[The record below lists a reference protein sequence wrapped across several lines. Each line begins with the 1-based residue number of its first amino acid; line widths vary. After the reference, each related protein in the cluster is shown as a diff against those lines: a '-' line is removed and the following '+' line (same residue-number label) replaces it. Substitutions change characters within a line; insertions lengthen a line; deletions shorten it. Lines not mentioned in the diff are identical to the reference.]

1 MYSKEQQS
9 GMDEQRSGMNEQQS
23 GKDAGKI
30 PRVLISADR
39 SSSGKT
45 TISMGL
51 MAVLASRG
59 YKVQPFK
66 VALDYIDSSYHT
78 EITGRFCRNLDG
90 YLMDETGILDVYTHA
105 CEVGEGA
112 DIAII
117 EGVRGLYEGFESL
130 SDVGSTAQIAK
141 LLKCPVVFVIN
152 ARSITRSSA
161 ALVNGYKNFDPDVE
175 IAGVILNNIGSRRH
189 AEKAKQAIEYYAGVP
204 VIGIIPRDPS
214 MQISMRHLGL
224 MPALEGRRRLGDFD
238 ERLEGIEKIIKEGV
252 DIDRFLAIAGSAKPL
267 ESPENSIFTGLES
280 GTGSLSVPESI
291 SGSIPGSIPKSEKPR
306 IGIALDEAF
315 NFYYRD
321 NIDLL
326 ELDGA
331 EIVYFSPVKDS
342 RLPDVEGLY
351 IGGGYPELFA
361 AELEANESMR
371 REIKEASASGM
382 PIYAECGGLMYLTDK
397 ISTGVPGK
405 GTYHDAS
412 MPESTYEMVGALPGH
427 TIMGQTR
434 VVSYNIGTLACDC
447 VIGKKGNT
455 FKGHEFHHSEIRE
468 IPEDAKFAIKLSRG
482 TGIKEDL
489 DGLTVENTLG
499 SYAHLH
505 GAAYRELA
513 GSFVEAVR
521 KYRAEKK

>member
-1 MYSKEQQS
+1 MTHSKQS
-9 GMDEQRSGMNEQQS
+9 GTG
-23 GKDAGKI
+23 AGSI

-51 MAVLASRG
+51 MAALVSRG

-66 VALDYIDSSYHT
+66 VALDYIDPSYHT

-90 YLMDETGILDVYTHA
+90 YLMDENGILDVYTHA
-105 CEVGEGA
+105 CETGDGA

-130 SDVGSTAQIAK
+130 SDLGSTAQIAK
-141 LLKCPVVFVIN
+141 ILKCPVVFVIN

-161 ALVNGYKNFDPDVE
+161 ALISGYKNFDPDVE
-175 IAGVILNNIGSRRH
+175 IAGVILNNIGGRRH
-189 AEKAKQAIEYYAGVP
+189 AEKAKEAIEYYTGVP

-224 MPALEGRRRLGDFD
+224 MPALEGRRRLGNEGFD
-238 ERLEGIEKIIKEGV
+238 ERLRGIEEIITKGIDV
-252 DIDRFLAIAGSAKPL
+252 DRFLEIARSANPL
-267 ESPENSIFTGLES
+267 ESLENSVFS
-280 GTGSLSVPESI
+280 PSVS
-291 SGSIPGSIPKSEKPR
+291 SGSYRPK

-315 NFYYRD
+315 NFYYHD

-326 ELDGA
+326 ELAGA
-331 EIVYFSPVKDS
+331 EIVYFSPVKDLQ
-342 RLPDVEGLY
+342 LPDVDGLY

-371 REIKEASASGM
+371 TDIKEASAAGM
-382 PIYAECGGLMYLTDK
+382 PVYAECGGLMYLTEK

-412 MPESTYEMVGALPGH
+412 MPESTYLMVGALPGH

-434 VVSYNIGTLACDC
+434 VVSYNIGTLDRDC
-447 VIGKKGNT
+447 LIGKEGSS

-468 IPEDAKFAIKLSRG
+468 IPGDAEFAITLSRG
-482 TGIKEDL
+482 TGIKGDR
-489 DGLTVENTLG
+489 DGLIACNTLG

-505 GAAYRELA
+505 GVAYRELA
-513 GSFVEAVR
+513 GSLVEAAR
-521 KYRAEKK
+521 KFRDSRGSGISGTPGENIQNTQT

>member
-1 MYSKEQQS
+1 MSHSKQS
-9 GMDEQRSGMNEQQS
+9 EIG
-23 GKDAGKI
+23 AGNI

-51 MAVLASRG
+51 MAVLVSKG

-66 VALDYIDSSYHT
+66 VALDYIDPSYHT

-90 YLMDETGILDVYTHA
+90 YLMDENGILDVYTHG
-105 CEVGEGA
+105 CEAEDQA
-112 DIAII
+112 DIAIV

-130 SDVGSTAQIAK
+130 SDIGSTAQIAK
-141 LLKCPVVFVIN
+141 ILNCPVILVIN

-161 ALVNGYKNFDPDVE
+161 ALVKGYKEFDPDVE
-175 IAGVILNNIGSRRH
+175 IAGVILNNIGSPRH
-189 AEKAKQAIEYYAGVP
+189 AEKAKEAIEHYTGVP
-204 VIGIIPRDPS
+204 VIGIVPRDQS

-224 MPALEGRRRLGDFD
+224 MPALEGRRRLGDEGFNS
-238 ERLEGIEKIIKEGV
+238 RLRGIEEIINKGIDVDRLLKIASNV
-252 DIDRFLAIAGSAKPL
+252 KPL
-267 ESPENSIFTGLES
+267 KSPEKSVFSFTHD
-280 GTGSLSVPESI
+280 PD
-291 SGSIPGSIPKSEKPR
+291 PGEYKPK

-326 ELDGA
+326 ELAGA
-331 EIVYFSPVKDS
+331 EIIYFSPVKDPM
-342 RLPDVEGLY
+342 LPKVDGLY

-371 REIKEASASGM
+371 HDIKKASAKGM
-382 PIYAECGGLMYLTDK
+382 PIYAECGGLMYLTEK

-405 GTYHDAS
+405 GTYHNAS
-412 MPESTYEMVGALPGH
+412 MPESTYSMVGALPGH

-434 VVSYNIGTLACDC
+434 VVSYNIGTLEKDC
-447 VIGKKGNT
+447 IIGKKGNS
-455 FKGHEFHHSEIRE
+455 FKGHEFHHSEIQE
-468 IPEDAKFAIKLSRG
+468 IPDDAEFVITLSRG
-482 TGIKEDL
+482 TGIKDDK
-489 DGLTVENTLG
+489 DGLVSVNTLG

-505 GAAYRELA
+505 GVAYRELA
-513 GSFVEAVR
+513 GSLVEAAR
-521 KYRAEKK
+521 KFKEHGAK

>member
-1 MYSKEQQS
+1 MSQNKQS
-9 GMDEQRSGMNEQQS
+9 ETR
-23 GKDAGKI
+23 AGSI

-51 MAVLASRG
+51 MAALVSRG

-66 VALDYIDSSYHT
+66 VALDYIDPSYHT

-90 YLMDETGILDVYTHA
+90 YLMDENGILDVYTHG
-105 CEVGEGA
+105 CEAEDKA

-130 SDVGSTAQIAK
+130 SDLGSTAQIAK
-141 LLKCPVVFVIN
+141 ILNCPVILVIN

-175 IAGVILNNIGSRRH
+175 IAGVILNNIGSLRH
-189 AEKAKQAIEYYAGVP
+189 AEKAKEAIEYYTGVP

-224 MPALEGRRRLGDFD
+224 MPALEGRRRLGNEGF
-238 ERLEGIEKIIKEGV
+238 EARLRGIEEIINKGI
-252 DIDRFLAIAGSAKPL
+252 DIDRFLKIASSAKPL
-267 ESPENSIFTGLES
+267 KN
-280 GTGSLSVPESI
+280 PES
-291 SGSIPGSIPKSEKPR
+291 SVFSSTLDERECKPK
-306 IGIALDEAF
+306 IGVALDEAF

-326 ELDGA
+326 KLAGA
-331 EIVYFSPVKDS
+331 EIVYFSPVKDPA
-342 RLPDVEGLY
+342 LPEVDGLY

-371 REIKEASASGM
+371 QDIKKASAEGM
-382 PIYAECGGLMYLTDK
+382 SIYAECGGLMYLTEK

-412 MPESTYEMVGALPGH
+412 MPESTYSMVGALPGH

-434 VVSYNIGTLACDC
+434 VVSYNIGTLERDSL
-447 VIGKKGNT
+447 IGKKGNS
-455 FKGHEFHHSEIRE
+455 FKGHEFHHSEIKE
-468 IPEDAKFAIKLSRG
+468 IPEDAEFAITLSRG
-482 TGIKEDL
+482 TGIIGDR
-489 DGLTVENTLG
+489 DGLISGNTLG
-499 SYAHLH
+499 SYVHLH
-505 GAAYRELA
+505 GVSYRELA
-513 GSFVEAVR
+513 GSLVEAAR
-521 KYRAEKK
+521 KFKERRVFP

>member
-1 MYSKEQQS
+1 MLSDSQPV
-9 GMDEQRSGMNEQQS
+9 
-23 GKDAGKI
+23 AGNI
-30 PRVLISADR
+30 PRILISADR

-51 MAVLASRG
+51 MAALVSRG

-66 VALDYIDSSYHT
+66 VALDYIDPSYHT

-90 YLMDETGILDVYTHA
+90 YLMDENGILDVYTHA
-105 CEVGEGA
+105 CEAGDRA

-130 SDVGSTAQIAK
+130 SDLGSTAQIAK
-141 LLKCPVVFVIN
+141 ILKCPVILVIN

-189 AEKAKQAIEYYAGVP
+189 AEKAREAIEYYTGVP
-204 VIGIIPRDPS
+204 IIGIVPRDPS

-224 MPALEGRRRLGDFD
+224 IPALEGRKRFGDESFGARLD
-238 ERLEGIEKIIKEGV
+238 GIEEIINTGIDV
-252 DIDRFLAIAGSAKPL
+252 DRFLDIAKSVKPL
-267 ESPENSIFTGLES
+267 KSPENSVFTPAPNS
-280 GTGSLSVPESI
+280 GMSR
-291 SGSIPGSIPKSEKPR
+291 PK
-306 IGIALDEAF
+306 IGVALDEAF

-321 NIDLL
+321 NLDLL
-326 ELDGA
+326 ELAGA
-331 EIVYFSPVKDS
+331 EIVYFSPIKDTS
-342 RLPDVEGLY
+342 LPEVDGLY

-371 REIKEASASGM
+371 QDIKRASAAGM
-382 PIYAECGGLMYLTDK
+382 PIYAECGGLMYLTEK
-397 ISTGVPGK
+397 ISTGVPGE

-412 MPESTYEMVGALPGH
+412 MPESTYSMVGALPGH

-434 VVSYNIGTLACDC
+434 VVSYNIGTLSKDC
-447 VIGKKGNT
+447 ILGRKGNS
-455 FKGHEFHHSEIRE
+455 FKGHEFHHSEIVE
-468 IPEDAKFAIKLSRG
+468 IPEDAEFAITLSRG
-482 TGIKEDL
+482 TGIKNYR
-489 DGLTVENTLG
+489 DGLISGNTLG

-505 GAAYRELA
+505 GVAYRDLA
-513 GSFVEAVR
+513 DSLVEAAR
-521 KYRAEKK
+521 KFRESRALS